1 MSTLLH
7 DQPESPLDRAVY
19 WTEFYLRHKG
29 AKHLRL
35 GSRNLSSYQRALVD
49 VYAVIAAAI
58 LLPIALLVL
67 VVRKCCCS
75 KRTNKTVKAPADKK
89 KKKQ

>member
-1 MSTLLH
+1 MK
-7 DQPESPLDRAVY
+7 DQPQSPLDRAVY
-19 WTEFYLRHKG
+19 WIEFNLRHNG

-49 VYAVIAAAI
+49 VYAVIAAVV
-58 LLPIALLVL
+58 LLPIVLLVL

-75 KRTNKTVKAPADKK
+75 KRTKKAAETQAEKN